1 MKATII
7 LAILALSLSAIFLYS
22 SSSSQELNDFTK

>member
-7 LAILALSLSAIFLYS
+7 LAILALSAIFLYS
-22 SSSSQELNDFTK
+22 SSSSQEL